1 MTGEPATPSRS
12 GEPQPPREQRSDEL
26 EPAADATAEPALPA
40 HVRPIVW
47 DACDH
52 VEAGGYLA
60 EWLRAN
66 DIPRATWYRWCHDAP
81 ALARR
86 FAQARAKGYAAV
98 AEDLLAIADAPLP
111 SGPDA
116 AAEMQRRKLQSDNRK
131 WLLERWSPDYRQ
143 NPGAA
148 VSHSVSV
155 TIATGVPGQAPSAS
169 RITVESSTPRALP
182 DAGDD
187 DAE

>member
-1 MTGEPATPSRS
+1 MTGKRQRKSRAV
-12 GEPQPPREQRSDEL
+12 D
-26 EPAADATAEPALPA
+26 PAATATGADELPA
-40 HVRPIVW
+40 HVKPIVW
-47 DACDH
+47 QACDH
-52 VEAGGYLA
+52 VAQGGYLA

-66 DIPRATWYRWCHDAP
+66 GIPRATWYRWCDDAP

-98 AEDLLAIADAPLP
+98 AEELLRIADAPLP
-111 SGPDA
+111 PGPDA

-148 VSHSVSV
+148 GGASVRV
-155 TIATGVPGQAPSAS
+155 TIATGVPESPQAQ
-169 RITVESSTPRALP
+169 RITVSSVERPKLAS
-182 DAGDD
+182 GDD
-187 DAE
+187 SSDDDGDG